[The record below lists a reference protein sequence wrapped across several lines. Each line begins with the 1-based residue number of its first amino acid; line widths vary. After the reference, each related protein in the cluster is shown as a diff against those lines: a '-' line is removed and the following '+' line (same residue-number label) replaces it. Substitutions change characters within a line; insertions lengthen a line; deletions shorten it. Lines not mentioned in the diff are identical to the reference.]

1 MSEYISVTNN
11 GTKVIDDNTVH
22 LRFTKEQTFN
32 DSLTHDD
39 YLDSTY
45 DGLWFTTDADQKLV
59 AVKGVGLAFHAT
71 NYFRKKGS
79 TKLIAD
85 YDGALTWISG
95 MNTGSLQGFD
105 AHGLH
110 YRPSSRRDNPT
121 ITGDASFLGKNIN
134 KNQTKIYTVEQGV
147 GDTNSKSGMQIFNDK
162 GEVIFDSKNKYT
174 DIIDI
179 IHFKNFETDFN
190 KEYKYD
196 VPIAI
201 VPLDMSVYNSL
212 HYGRGA
218 DNNSYV
224 ELVACYMNTEK
235 SFKLVKMKKTGASG
249 TTRSF
254 SKDSFVTNQTLLLV
268 LDATSIS

>member
-11 GTKVIDDNTVH
+11 GTKVIDDSTVH
-22 LRFTKEQTFN
+22 LRFTREQTFE
-32 DSLTHDD
+32 DSLTHDN
-39 YLDSTY
+39 YLDNTY
-45 DGLWFTTDADQKLV
+45 EGLWYTTEANQKLI
-59 AVKGVGLAFHAT
+59 AVKSVGLAFHSV
-71 NYFRKKGS
+71 NYFIIKG
-79 TKLIAD
+79 TVKLYPD
-85 YDGALTWISG
+85 YDQALTWVSG

-110 YRPSSRRDNPT
+110 LRQSSQNDMPT
-121 ITGDASFLGKNIN
+121 VVGDKSFLGKNVN

-174 DIIDI
+174 DIIDVV
-179 IHFKNFETDFN
+179 HFKNFNTDFN

-201 VPLDMSVYNSL
+201 VPLDMSAYNSL
-212 HYGRGA
+212 HYGTGK

-224 ELVACYMNTEK
+224 ELVACYMNTDK

-254 SKDSFVTNQTLLLV
+254 SKDSFVTNQTLLLI